1 MSLVQLKN
9 DYKVNG
15 LLKEGE
21 ISVFKKNKIEKIN
34 FIFNIEENN
43 FNFKDISFD
52 TNNINFLSDRLDIK
66 KDKKDYLLEG
76 SLRNKKSVLND
87 QILQIIKLKY
97 PQFDLINTEF
107 ESKNDFTFNINDKF
121 KVKNLS
127 INSSILIN
135 SSQLKRNNL
144 IDKNLSRLMN

>member
-1 MSLVQLKN
+1 MSLARLKN

-52 TNNINFLSDRLDIK
+52 ANNINFLSDRLDIN
-66 KDKKDYLLEG
+66 KDKKIIYLKG
-76 SLRNKKSVLND
+76 H
-87 QILQIIKLKY
+87 
-97 PQFDLINTEF
+97 
-107 ESKNDFTFNINDKF
+107 
-121 KVKNLS
+121 
-127 INSSILIN
+127 
-135 SSQLKRNNL
+135 
-144 IDKNLSRLMN
+144 